1 MIMAE
6 MVKFSSKM
14 EREAL
19 EALRAHAHE
28 EGRTLASLLTEAV
41 RDYLARK
48 RVRPAFREAAE
59 AVLQEH
65 DELLARLAK

>member
-1 MIMAE
+1 MSE

-14 EREAL
+14 DREAL
-19 EALRAHAHE
+19 EELRAHARD
-28 EGRTLASLLTEAV
+28 EGRTLAGLLTEAV
-41 RDYLARK
+41 RAYLATK

-59 AVLQEH
+59 AVLVEH

>member
-1 MIMAE
+1 MGE

-19 EALRAHAHE
+19 EALRAHARE
-28 EGRTLASLLTEAV
+28 EGRTLAGLLTEAAK
-41 RDYLARK
+41 DFLARR

-59 AVLQEH
+59 AVLAEH
-65 DELLARLAK
+65 DELLSRLAK